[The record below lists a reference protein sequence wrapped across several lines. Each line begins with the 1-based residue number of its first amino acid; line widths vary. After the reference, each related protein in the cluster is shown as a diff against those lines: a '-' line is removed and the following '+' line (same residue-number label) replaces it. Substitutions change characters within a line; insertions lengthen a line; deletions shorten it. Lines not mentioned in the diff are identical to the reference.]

1 MGCFAAGIL
10 LMLVDLF
17 CCFPQGRN
25 RGDEGKTCLAG
36 LKSSGMATA
45 AGSLPP
51 NYSLPLAGR
60 KGTSRRN
67 SKVTVRILCF

>member
-1 MGCFAAGIL
+1 
-10 LMLVDLF
+10 MLVDLF
-17 CCFPQGRN
+17 CCFPQGKGKD
-25 RGDEGKTCLAG
+25 RGNEGKICLAE
-36 LKSSGMATA
+36 LKSSSMATV

-51 NYSLPLAGR
+51 NYSVPVAGI